1 MILQRETEPGQR
13 PHVVPVIMSG
23 GSGTRL
29 WPLST
34 PENPKQFHAFAS
46 DQSLIQETL
55 ARVAGEAPV
64 DLLAPLVICS
74 ANHRALVEDHLAGVG
89 ARPCAIVM
97 EPFGRNTAA
106 VAAIAAALVAELHPG
121 ALALLLPAD
130 HVVADRE
137 GFLAAV
143 ARAAPVARDHIVTFG
158 ISPTR
163 PESGYGYIKQGDPL
177 AEGVFRVARFT
188 EKPPA
193 ELAEAYLAE
202 GGYAW
207 NAGIFLFAPQV
218 MLDEMGK
225 SRPDIR
231 DLALA
236 ALAAAP
242 RDGVAIPLPADAFG
256 LCPSV
261 PVDVAVMEQTDRAAV
276 APCDIGWADIGSWSE
291 LWRLGAPDADGNVRR
306 GDTAAVD
313 VKDSLL
319 WSDGPAVT
327 ALGVEGLIVVATADA
342 VIVLPKERSQEV
354 KALLE
359 QLAAA
364 RAERARD

>member
-1 MILQRETEPGQR
+1 MILQRATEPAQT
-13 PHVVPVIMSG
+13 PQVVPVIMSG

-34 PENPKQFHAFAS
+34 PQNPKQFHAFGS
-46 DQSLIQETL
+46 ERSLIQETV

-64 DLLAPLVICS
+64 DLLAPIVIS
-74 ANHRALVEDHLAGVG
+74 GAGQRALVEDHLAGV
-89 ARPCAIVM
+89 RPSAIVM

-130 HVVADRE
+130 HVVSDRD
-137 GFLAAV
+137 GFLAAM
-143 ARAAPVARDHIVTFG
+143 AAAAPTARDHIVTFG
-158 ISPTR
+158 ITPTR
-163 PESGYGYIKQGDPL
+163 PETGYGYIKQGAPL
-177 AEGVFRVARFT
+177 ADGVFKVARFT
-188 EKPPA
+188 EKPPLDTA
-193 ELAEAYLAE
+193 KAYLAE

-218 MLDEMGK
+218 MLEEMGK

-236 ALAAAP
+236 ALKAAP
-242 RDGVAIPLPADAFG
+242 RQGAVIPLPEAEFG
-256 LCPSV
+256 ACPSV
-261 PVDVAVMEQTDRAAV
+261 PVDIAVMEPTDRAAV
-276 APCDIGWADIGSWSE
+276 CPCDIGWADIGSWSE
-291 LWRLGAPDADGNVRR
+291 LLRLGPVDADGNLRR
-306 GDTAAVD
+306 GLTAAVD

-327 ALGVEGLIVVATADA
+327 ALGVEGLIVVATPEA

-354 KALLE
+354 KALLD

-364 RAERARD
+364 KAARD

>member
-1 MILQRETEPGQR
+1 MILRRETEPGQA
-13 PHVVPVIMSG
+13 PQVVPVIMSG
-23 GSGTRL
+23 GSGSRL

-34 PENPKQFHAFAS
+34 PVNPKQFHAFAS

-55 ARVAGEAPV
+55 ARVAGAAPV
-64 DLLAPLVICS
+64 DLLAPIVICS
-74 ANHRALVEDHLAGVG
+74 ADHRALVEGHLAQAGT
-89 ARPCAIVM
+89 APSAIVL

-130 HVVADRE
+130 HVVADRD

-143 ARAAPVARDHIVTFG
+143 AKAAPTARDHIVTFG
-158 ISPTR
+158 ITPTR
-163 PESGYGYIKQGDPL
+163 AETGYGYIKQGAPL
-177 AEGVFRVARFT
+177 ADGVFQVARFT
-188 EKPPA
+188 EKPPVDIA
-193 ELAEAYLAE
+193 KAYLAE

-207 NAGIFLFAPQV
+207 NAGIFLYSPQV

-231 DLALA
+231 DLSLA
-236 ALAAAP
+236 ALAAAR
-242 RDGVAIPLPADAFG
+242 RDGSAVSLPAKQFG
-256 LCPSV
+256 ACPSV
-261 PVDVAVMEQTDRAAV
+261 PVDVAVMEHTDRAAV

-291 LWRLGAPDADGNVRR
+291 LWRLGPQDADGNLRR
-306 GDTAAVD
+306 GETAAID
-313 VKDSLL
+313 VKNSLL

-327 ALGVEGLIVVATADA
+327 VLGVEGLIVVATAEA

-359 QLAAA
+359 QLAANKA
-364 RAERARD
+364 SRD